1 MGRCCVPGCRGNY
14 DSGSKVHV
22 FAFPKDEAR
31 KKSWIKAIPRKDF
44 TPSIHSRVCELHF
57 LEADFNTKLS
67 HFNAAS
73 GKTVTV
79 DSERTLCIL
88 KCIRNN
94 WMNQK
99 NEGTCFYFPEVSL
112 SGILP
117 NGPPRM
123 KAASFEAV
131 RQLYSLEQ
139 TSLLKLGY
147 KLSAKA
153 INPTPMER
161 QNVKLVLN
169 VINPFVSN
177 ALETRGDSLETT
189 CASSTALFI
198 NIITTWWKIVN
209 VKTPSKGRRL
219 NDTLQNPVNSTVDQ
233 QLVFLSGMV
242 DWLDA
247 WSSVNM
253 SRGCLTRETHSA
265 LRLTC
270 YSLVELSRYCL
281 EELKFKYVL
290 LGKFQTDTLEDRFG
304 RYRQLA
310 GAQYHVSVRQLLES
324 EKKIRLQKLLMLPQ
338 PDISSESDTEV
349 SQHNF
354 SVHISNDEISSPKHD
369 MEVVAYI
376 AGYCAHSAL
385 KKLPCTFFS
394 SVLVLESRNIDVE
407 ANTMIDNL
415 SRGSFRSHV
424 LCTWC

>member
-1 MGRCCVPGCRGNY
+1 M
-14 DSGSKVHV
+14 
-22 FAFPKDEAR
+22 
-31 KKSWIKAIPRKDF
+31 
-44 TPSIHSRVCELHF
+44 
-57 LEADFNTKLS
+57 
-67 HFNAAS
+67 
-73 GKTVTV
+73 
-79 DSERTLCIL
+79 
-88 KCIRNN
+88 
-94 WMNQK
+94 
-99 NEGTCFYFPEVSL
+99 SL

-123 KAASFEAV
+123 QAASFEAV
-131 RQLYSLEQ
+131 RQLYALEQ

-147 KLSAKA
+147 KLNSKA

-177 ALETRGDSLETT
+177 ALETRGDALETT

-198 NIITTWWKIVN
+198 NIISTWWKIVN

-310 GAQYHVSVRQLLES
+310 GAQYHVSVRQ
-324 EKKIRLQKLLMLPQ
+324 RLQKLLMLPQ

-354 SVHISNDEISSPKHD
+354 SVHISNDEISNPKHD

-385 KKLPCTFFS
+385 KKLSCAFCS

-407 ANTMIDNL
+407 GNTMIDNL
-415 SRGSFRSHV
+415 SRESLKFLQPCTVHMVLMTTLVVEKLTKGENAKAFLASNNQRGIVSSITTSLLGDLELETCENGHTSETIVRHV
-424 LCTWC
+424 ECVATNVALNNFCRLRNDTIQSTAQKKAADRKIKTLSKK

>member
-1 MGRCCVPGCRGNY
+1 M
-14 DSGSKVHV
+14 
-22 FAFPKDEAR
+22 
-31 KKSWIKAIPRKDF
+31 
-44 TPSIHSRVCELHF
+44 
-57 LEADFNTKLS
+57 
-67 HFNAAS
+67 
-73 GKTVTV
+73 
-79 DSERTLCIL
+79 
-88 KCIRNN
+88 
-94 WMNQK
+94 
-99 NEGTCFYFPEVSL
+99 SL

-117 NGPPRM
+117 DGPPRM

-131 RQLYSLEQ
+131 RQLYALEQ

-147 KLSAKA
+147 KLNSKA

-177 ALETRGDSLETT
+177 ALETRGDALETT

-198 NIITTWWKIVN
+198 NIISTWWKIVN

-354 SVHISNDEISSPKHD
+354 SVHISNDEISNPKHD

-385 KKLPCTFFS
+385 KKLSCAFCS

-407 ANTMIDNL
+407 GNTMIDNL
-415 SRGSFRSHV
+415 SRGSLKFPQPCTVHMVLVTTLVVEKLTKGENAKAFLASNNQRGIVSSITTSLLGDVELETCENGHTSETIVRHV
-424 LCTWC
+424 VRVATNVALNNFCRLRNDTIQSTAQKRQLTEKSKP